1 MILRRTYGASLI
13 TAIAVALLA
22 AAAAEPSEPLQPQ
35 QLPQDSD
42 PSSTA
47 AATAAAAAAERPSAA
62 AAAANPVQP
71 QQLNPEDS
79 PFIEWPPLPPAYLP
93 EVETELATPT
103 NTTVTTTGTSS
114 SSGSPAPTC
123 TLTPRGCSGIL
134 CKGFVVENTAEPGG
148 STTANSVVLVP
159 AKRLAMI
166 DPNSGV
172 LVEIATL
179 RLQNGGLTVP
189 AGSKFIMVPI
199 RTKTLLGVRNLN
211 KTAVINL
218 RFGVMWAPG
227 GRGPANQAGVFV
239 LITRGGRSSAVFNLW
254 MSEQTVFEM
263 SMQLVG
269 LQADP
274 SSPTGRFVEVLGD
287 GNQTQPAPGLPGTR
301 LYVKQGRSQLV
312 KLMAR
317 FCKAGSF
324 SPNCRQPAG

>member
-1 MILRRTYGASLI
+1 MILRRTYGALLI
-13 TAIAVALLA
+13 TAIAVALLAA

-35 QLPQDSD
+35 QLPPDGD
-42 PSSTA
+42 PSL
-47 AATAAAAAAERPSAA
+47 AATAAAAEPASAA
-62 AAAANPVQP
+62 AAASDPVQP

-103 NTTVTTTGTSS
+103 NTTTTTTGTSS
-114 SSGSPAPTC
+114 SSGSSSPAQTC

-159 AKRLAMI
+159 ANGPATV

-189 AGSKFIMVPI
+189 AGSKLIMVPI

-218 RFGVMWAPG
+218 RFNVMWAPG

-274 SSPTGRFVEVLGD
+274 SSPTGRFVEVLGY

>member
-1 MILRRTYGASLI
+1 MATVQFSR
-13 TAIAVALLA
+13 TAIAVALL

-47 AATAAAAAAERPSAA
+47 AATAAAAAEPPSAA
-62 AAAANPVQP
+62 AAASNPVQP
-71 QQLNPEDS
+71 QQDS

-103 NTTVTTTGTSS
+103 NTTVTTTGTSTSS

-159 AKRLAMI
+159 AKGLEMI
-166 DPNSGV
+166 DPNSGA

-189 AGSKFIMVPI
+189 AGSKFIMVSI

-218 RFGVMWAPG
+218 RFGVMWATG